1 MDKVLLEKKQHI
13 AVLTLNNP
21 STLNAINTEFMGDID
36 KAINEVDGDD
46 SIYVLIITGTGKAFI
61 AGADITEMLS
71 LTAVE
76 ALKWGKVGSDL
87 NTKIENLRIPVIAAL
102 NGFTLGGGCELAMA
116 CDIRIASEKA
126 KLGQPECGLGI
137 TPGAGGTQR
146 LARLVGVGKAKELLY
161 TGKLISAQQAYEIG
175 LVNKVVLPDDLLKE
189 AMEMANQ
196 IAVNAQIAV
205 QQIKRAVNIGLD
217 SDIETGLAYELQA
230 FSLCNSTED
239 KKIGMNAFINRS
251 KEKTFLCK

>member
-1 MDKVLLEKKQHI
+1 MDKVLLEKLGHV
-13 AVLTLNNP
+13 AVLTLNNL
-21 STLNAINTEFMGDID
+21 STLNAINTEFMGEID
-36 KAINEVDGDD
+36 KAINEVDRDN

-71 LTAVE
+71 LTAVD

-146 LARLVGVGKAKELLY
+146 LPRLVGVGKAKELLY
-161 TGKLISAQQAYEIG
+161 TGKLISAQEAYEIG
-175 LVNKVVLPDDLLKE
+175 LVNKVVPPDDLLKE

-205 QQIKRAVNIGLD
+205 QQIKRAVKIGLD
-217 SDIETGLAYELQA
+217 TDIETGLSYELQA

-239 KKIGMNAFINRS
+239 KKIGMSAFINRS
-251 KEKTFLCK
+251 KEKTFLYK

>member
-1 MDKVLLEKKQHI
+1 MGNVLLEKQGHI
-13 AVLTLNNP
+13 CILTLNNP
-21 STLNAINTEFMGDID
+21 SVLNALSIEFMTKID
-36 KAINEVDGDD
+36 DAITEIDRD
-46 SIYVLIITGTGKAFI
+46 SNIYVLIITGTGKAFI

-76 ALKWGKVGSDL
+76 ALKWGKIGSDL

-126 KLGQPECGLGI
+126 RLGQPECSLGI

-146 LARLVGVGKAKELLY
+146 LPRLVGTAKAKELLY
-161 TGKLISAQQAYEIG
+161 TGKIITAQEAYEIG
-175 LVNKVVLPDDLLKE
+175 LVNRVVSPENLLE
-189 AMEMANQ
+189 ESIEMANS

-205 QQIKRAVNIGLD
+205 QQIKLAVNKGIEADIG
-217 SDIETGLAYELQA
+217 TGLAYELQA

-239 KKIGMNAFINRS
+239 KKIGMNAFINKS
-251 KEKTFLCK
+251 KDKNFQYK

>member
-21 STLNAINTEFMGDID
+21 STLNAINTEFMDDID

-196 IAVNAQIAV
+196 ISVNAQIAV

>member
-1 MDKVLLEKKQHI
+1 MDKVLLEKLGHV
-13 AVLTLNNP
+13 AVLTLNNL

-71 LTAVE
+71 LTAVD

-146 LARLVGVGKAKELLY
+146 LPRLVGVGKAKELLY
-161 TGKLISAQQAYEIG
+161 TGKLISAQEAYEIG
-175 LVNKVVLPDDLLKE
+175 LVNKVVPSDDLLKE
-189 AMEMANQ
+189 AMETANQ

-205 QQIKRAVNIGLD
+205 QQIKRAVNIGLNT
-217 SDIETGLAYELQA
+217 DIETGLCYELQA

-239 KKIGMNAFINRS
+239 KKIGMSAFINRS
-251 KEKTFLCK
+251 KEKTFLYK